1 MPREPL
7 IMACCSDIAGLVRGK
22 AFPLRDLER
31 RLTTGVGWCPTN
43 VQITAF
49 NNIAETPFG
58 PLGDA
63 LLMPDPAARVEIEFG
78 DDDPGER
85 FVLGDITETDGT
97 PWACCLRT
105 LLKGA
110 LATLE
115 EEAGLGLR
123 ASFEHEFHYAD
134 DRPQGGGG
142 YGLRSFRAAADFAER
157 FAGALDQ
164 AGIEVEL
171 IQPEYGIS
179 QLEVS
184 VTPRP
189 GLEAADQA
197 VILREVARAVARRP
211 GASVTFAPIV
221 AGMGVGNGVHVH
233 LEPDR
238 PRAPAGDARSGG
250 CWRAQPDRRQLR
262 RRHPAPSAGVGRVHR
277 GEHGVLPAP
286 GAASLER
293 RLQQSR
299 LARSRGRGADLPG
312 ARGRGRRGAV
322 PRRVPGGGCGREPL
336 SGARHAGP
344 GGDPGAARGPADA
357 RSRPR
362 AIWRCST
369 RPRSRRRACVAC
381 RPRCRQ
387 RSRRSRRTRPS
398 RAGCRRCCWSATSST
413 SRARSRRWPTCR
425 RPSRPSATPRPIEI
439 VERPDDAAR
448 AQGRRMSAKVS
459 RRLAPRPVA
468 RSSTRSRTSS

>member
-7 IMACCSDIAGLVRGK
+7 IMACCSDVAGLVRGK

-58 PLGDA
+58 PLGDL
-63 LLMPDPAARVEIEFG
+63 LLMPDRAAQVEIEFG

-85 FVLGDITETDGT
+85 FMLCDITETDGT

-115 EEAGLGLR
+115 EAAGLGVR
-123 ASFEHEFHYAD
+123 ASFEHEFHYAGEP
-134 DRPQGGGG
+134 PQGGGG
-142 YGLRSFRAAADFAER
+142 YGLRLFRAAADFAER

-164 AGIEVEL
+164 AGIEIEL

-197 VILREVARAVARRP
+197 VILREVARAVARRS
-211 GASVTFAPIV
+211 GVSVTFAPIV

-233 LEPDR
+233 LSLIDR
-238 PRAPAGDARSGG
+238 EHRPVMHDPAGAGGLSPTAGSFVAGILRHLPALVAFTAASTVSYQRLVPHRWSAAFNNLAWRDREAAVRICPVREDEDIAAQYHVEYRAADAVASPYLVLAMLVLAGTQGLREGLPTPQPTEG
-250 CWRAQPDRRQLR
+250 DLALLDPAALAAQGVRRLPTSL
-262 RRHPAPSAGVGRVHR
+262 PAALEALEADPIVQGWLPPLLLECYLKHKR
-277 GEHGVLPAP
+277 GEIAALEGLSEAEQAERYA
-286 GAASLER
+286 GAY
-293 RLQQSR
+293 
-299 LARSRGRGADLPG
+299 
-312 ARGRGRRGAV
+312 
-322 PRRVPGGGCGREPL
+322 
-336 SGARHAGP
+336 
-344 GGDPGAARGPADA
+344 
-357 RSRPR
+357 
-362 AIWRCST
+362 
-369 RPRSRRRACVAC
+369 
-381 RPRCRQ
+381 
-387 RSRRSRRTRPS
+387 
-398 RAGCRRCCWSATSST
+398 
-413 SRARSRRWPTCR
+413 
-425 RPSRPSATPRPIEI
+425 
-439 VERPDDAAR
+439 
-448 AQGRRMSAKVS
+448 
-459 RRLAPRPVA
+459 
-468 RSSTRSRTSS
+468 